1 MYLLYIF
8 YDHINFFL
16 FFLLFIIIFLKLIF
30 YCECNLAFI
39 NIFVGYCFDLFF
51 GGQDLLGD
59 EGVLHCRSLL
69 DGMEGRSETYL
80 QQMISEGRCVVCNTS
95 TFEEDMQMARNSM
108 GGNGTYCA
116 LTMRRLFC
124 IFKLFSCLMIYFI
137 IFLFF
142 LLLFVLLFCS
152 FFIMLA
158 VYMFVLKCV

>member
-1 MYLLYIF
+1 M
-8 YDHINFFL
+8 
-16 FFLLFIIIFLKLIF
+16 KLIF
-30 YCECNLAFI
+30 YCECNLAVI
-39 NIFVGYCFDLFF
+39 NILLVIVLTYLLVD

-116 LTMRRLFC
+116 LTMRRLCC

-137 IFLFF
+137 IFLLF
-142 LLLFVLLFCS
+142 LLLFVLLF
-152 FFIMLA
+152 
-158 VYMFVLKCV
+158 